1 MNIDNALRR
10 EMKNFPIDD
19 NLCIQAYAIY
29 IYMLLNASY
38 KDETKVRRGQFA
50 TSAHSVAKAF
60 GITDKRARTIIDK
73 LIGARLIKKT
83 PMHRYTIYTL
93 LHYDLYFGNSADNDK
108 KSNTDDDGKSAA
120 DREYY
125 AFLRQEIQRRELTD
139 DERAFFNNYY
149 ED

>member
-19 NLCIQAYAIY
+19 NLRIQAYAIY

-38 KDETKVRRGQFA
+38 KNETKVRRGQFA

-83 PMHRYTIYTL
+83 PMHRYTIY
-93 LHYDLYFGNSADNDK
+93 
-108 KSNTDDDGKSAA
+108 
-120 DREYY
+120 
-125 AFLRQEIQRRELTD
+125 LR
-139 DERAFFNNYY
+139 
-149 ED
+149 